1 MTGEWHGCNVCPQ
14 FMHPHVGD
22 DMSGTHHQAGDDPR
36 MTMESSMSDHD
47 AEAIAASLPVRDGDE
62 PWTADEVREIIDAL
76 ESDVHRMGTA
86 LAKAENDLADLMKQ
100 GNDGAGM
107 DTIDVG
113 SSKRSPLPATPV
125 PSTTSRSSLSSCS
138 TRAPGVPAS
147 PVARPLERLVC
158 RPSREPPCASSASSA
173 KSAGDLSH

>member
-1 MTGEWHGCNVCPQ
+1 
-14 FMHPHVGD
+14 
-22 DMSGTHHQAGDDPR
+22 MSGTHHQAGDDPR

-113 SSKRSPLPATPV
+113 SSQFERDQEISVTRNARAVYDQSKLALQLLDEGTWGTCESCGNAVGKARLQAFPRATMCV
-125 PSTTSRSSLSSCS
+125 KCKQRE
-138 TRAPGVPAS
+138 
-147 PVARPLERLVC
+147 ER
-158 RPSREPPCASSASSA
+158 R
-173 KSAGDLSH
+173 

>member
-1 MTGEWHGCNVCPQ
+1 
-14 FMHPHVGD
+14 
-22 DMSGTHHQAGDDPR
+22 MSGTHHQAGDDPR

-62 PWTADEVREIIDAL
+62 SWTADEVREIIDAL

-113 SSKRSPLPATPV
+113 SSQFERDQEISVTRNARAVYDQSKLALQLLDEGTWGTCESCGKAVGKARLQAFPRATMCV
-125 PSTTSRSSLSSCS
+125 KCKQRE
-138 TRAPGVPAS
+138 
-147 PVARPLERLVC
+147 ER
-158 RPSREPPCASSASSA
+158 R
-173 KSAGDLSH
+173 

>member
-1 MTGEWHGCNVCPQ
+1 
-14 FMHPHVGD
+14 
-22 DMSGTHHQAGDDPR
+22 MSGTHHQAGDDPR

-113 SSKRSPLPATPV
+113 SSQFERDQEISVTRNARAVYDQSKLALRLLDEGTWGTCESCGKAVGKARLQAFPRATMCV
-125 PSTTSRSSLSSCS
+125 KCKQRE
-138 TRAPGVPAS
+138 
-147 PVARPLERLVC
+147 ER
-158 RPSREPPCASSASSA
+158 R
-173 KSAGDLSH
+173 